1 MGSYLVCIEGKNKG
15 GVGEGFTG
23 SQGHRFMGSRGHGI
37 TGSQVLGG
45 RMLDAR

>member
-23 SQGHRFMGSRGHGI
+23 SQ
-37 TGSQVLGG
+37 VLGG